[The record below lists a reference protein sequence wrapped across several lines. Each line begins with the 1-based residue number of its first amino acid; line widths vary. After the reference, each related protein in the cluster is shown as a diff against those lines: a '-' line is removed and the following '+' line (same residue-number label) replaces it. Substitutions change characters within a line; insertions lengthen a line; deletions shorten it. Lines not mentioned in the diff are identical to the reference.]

1 MVQPATTRPV
11 LESDKGAADG
21 VASLDSTAV
30 IPLVQVPTISRAKM
44 AQDVRIS
51 LARGEALLDSD
62 GKIIESGLSAAL
74 IAKIGQGGGTT
85 PAPGTSRVYLT
96 QTQYDA
102 LTNKDPAVEY
112 NIVTNPPATSTPTQT
127 VYLTQTQYDAL
138 TTKDANTEYNITGA

>member
-11 LESDKGAADG
+11 LESDKGAANG

-30 IPLVQVPTISRAKM
+30 IPLVQVPTISRAKL
-44 AQDVRIS
+44 ALDVRTS
-51 LARGEALLDSD
+51 VARGDALLDSD
-62 GKIIESGLSAAL
+62 GKIIEAALSAAL
-74 IAKIGQGGGTT
+74 IAKIGQGGSS

-102 LTNKDPAVEY
+102 LTTKDPAVEY

-138 TTKDANTEYNITGA
+138 STKDANTEYNITGA